1 MKHTN
6 SYLNC
11 PSFKKQPFFTLI
23 ELLVSTACKIGV
35 LPLYCL
41 KKMSMSSL
49 SENFTDLYTLK
60 FFKKQ
65 RQGSKDFSAG
75 KNFDPIR
82 MFLRESGGVR
92 GGTREAFF
100 KKIPCAS
107 LKTAHFTLIELLVV
121 IAIIAILAGMLLP
134 ALNSAKRSAHTSAC
148 VSNMKQLGF
157 AEFAY
162 QGDYIYFIPSKAG
175 HYKLTWDQNRVYKA
189 FAGQKP
195 KTGVGDDYWNEKM
208 LCPNSAI
215 VAADYPH
222 FAGLARFT
230 WSYGRIFRRNE
241 TNSDS
246 AGFYGVFKAAPKNPS
261 GKMLITECSMWL
273 TVWDYEKT
281 PRKTWASYL
290 AENFENRT
298 IRNEKTPP
306 TSRTCTTRFPH
317 KDNSNTLFFDGH
329 VGARHIS
336 KVPNESWWVN

>member
-11 PSFKKQPFFTLI
+11 PSFKKQPF
-23 ELLVSTACKIGV
+23 
-35 LPLYCL
+35 
-41 KKMSMSSL
+41 
-49 SENFTDLYTLK
+49 
-60 FFKKQ
+60 
-65 RQGSKDFSAG
+65 
-75 KNFDPIR
+75 
-82 MFLRESGGVR
+82 
-92 GGTREAFF
+92 
-100 KKIPCAS
+100 
-107 LKTAHFTLIELLVV
+107 FTLIELLVV

-261 GKMLITECSMWL
+261 GKMLITECSMWMS
-273 TVWDYEKT
+273 VWDYEKT
-281 PRKTWASYL
+281 PRNTWAKYL